1 MAKTY
6 VVKLEIDGVSESI
19 TSINQLEG
27 AVSELESQLKSAD
40 LGSAEFKKLSKELG
54 NAKKELNVFQRD
66 IDALD
71 PAAKAEQFVKFGE
84 GIAGGFAIATGAAAL
99 LGVESETLEKTMV
112 QAQGAIAIAVGVR
125 SLAESKLLETI
136 AQSAIA
142 ERARAA
148 ATAISTFVT
157 GAATTGLKL
166 FRLALVSTGVG
177 AIVVALG
184 FLAAN
189 FDKVKSAVFKLA
201 EYIVNFVIG
210 YFNLYIKAINL
221 VIEGLNKIPGVSIG
235 TISALG
241 SVSFATE
248 EATKATFD
256 YAEALGALKDAQDEA
271 TRASEAA
278 VAQLERELKLKTA
291 QGAKESELLKLR
303 REIIVAKKQEA
314 EADLRATGTQMLL
327 LGEAINAKKA
337 QIASLMSEGGKTEDA
352 VRGELGLPTDDE
364 MNKAFQDITQKKAD
378 AANDLAVF
386 DAQVATD
393 IREKNAEN
401 SAKQK
406 EIDDAAAAQK
416 LVDDEK
422 ALDTALTRQ
431 EAEWQQIQ
439 DLTNELALMAIESD
453 YERAQEELIQQEI
466 ADLNAING
474 AENFFEQ
481 KLLIEEKYKNLSEGL
496 KKEKAKSDIAIE
508 EEVAAAEKAIQAAKL
523 DNLANG
529 FKLLSQLAGKSK
541 AAQAISIIGEN
552 AVGIAKQIISTR
564 AANAAALVTPQAVAT
579 SGAAALPVI
588 AANNI
593 SLGLGIASS
602 AAATA
607 KALSALKQGG
617 DTGAGAGGGG
627 GGGGG
632 APNLGTPEETA
643 NIDFSFLGDGD
654 VSEVGQTAPVQAYVI
669 GSDVTS
675 SQEASQV
682 IKDQSTL

>member
-40 LGSAEFKKLSKELG
+40 LGSEEFKKLSKELG

-112 QAQGAIAIAVGVR
+112 QAQGAIAIAVGFR

-142 ERARAA
+142 EKARAA

-177 AIVVALG
+177 LIVVALG

-235 TISALG
+235 TISSLE
-241 SVSFATE
+241 SVSFAAE
-248 EATKATFD
+248 EAANSLDRLNKNMAF
-256 YAEALGALKDAQDEA
+256 
-271 TRASEAA
+271 SEKIQKSLEKQNKET
-278 VAQLERELKLKTA
+278 VKNLERELSLLEAK
-291 QGAKESELLKLR
+291 GASTDAITTKKREL
-303 REIIVAKKQEA
+303 I
-314 EADLRATGTQMLL
+314 
-327 LGEAINAKKA
+327 KA
-337 QIASLMSEGGKTEDA
+337 QVEESKQFERGAEMAKSLLNSIRIELAAEIAEGRAEGKTEDQ
-352 VRGELGLPTDDE
+352 VLSDLGYSTSTEIQDAIDATKQSRLDAE
-364 MNKAFQDITQKKAD
+364 NKL
-378 AANDLAVF
+378 NVF
-386 DAQVATD
+386 NAQIATNR
-393 IREKNAEN
+393 REKNAEN

-422 ALDTALTRQ
+422 ALDTDLTRQ

-439 DLTNELALMAIESD
+439 DLTNELALMALESD
-453 YERAQEELIQQEI
+453 YERAQEQLIQQEI

-481 KLLIEEKYKNLSEGL
+481 KLLIEEKYKKLSNDLLKDKL
-496 KKEKAKSDIAIE
+496 KKEKEIEDEAKAYKEKELKEGIDNLQNILSVGGKNMQKVGKALAIADVVRTSVKSVSQQVSSLGVANAKS
-508 EEVAAAEKAIQAAKL
+508 VAASPLTGGMPFVAFNTLKAGLSIGSTLASAAKSIQAIKG
-523 DNLANG
+523 D
-529 FKLLSQLAGKSK
+529 
-541 AAQAISIIGEN
+541 
-552 AVGIAKQIISTR
+552 STS
-564 AANAAALVTPQAVAT
+564 VP
-579 SGAAALPVI
+579 
-588 AANNI
+588 
-593 SLGLGIASS
+593 SS
-602 AAATA
+602 
-607 KALSALKQGG
+607 S
-617 DTGAGAGGGG
+617 GAGGGG

>member
-6 VVKLEIDGVSESI
+6 VVKLEIDGVSESVR
-19 TSINQLEG
+19 SIN
-27 AVSELESQLKSAD
+27 ELETAVANLESKIKSAD
-40 LGSAEFKKLSKELG
+40 LGSDLFKGLSTELKA
-54 NAKKELNVFQRD
+54 AKIELKSFDEEIQS
-66 IDALD
+66 LD
-71 PAAKAEQFVKFGE
+71 PKGQAAKFIQMGS

-99 LGVESETLEKTMV
+99 LGIESEELERTQVKV
-112 QAQGAIAIAVGVR
+112 QGAIAIAVGVR
-125 SLAESKLLETI
+125 SLAESKLSETI

-142 ERARAA
+142 EKARAA

-177 AIVVALG
+177 LIVVALG

-235 TISALG
+235 TISSLE
-241 SVSFATE
+241 SVSFAAE
-248 EATKATFD
+248 EAANSIDRLNKNMAF
-256 YAEALGALKDAQDEA
+256 
-271 TRASEAA
+271 SEKIQKSLEKQNKET
-278 VAQLERELKLKTA
+278 VKNLERELSLLEAK
-291 QGAKESELLKLR
+291 GASTDA
-303 REIIVAKKQEA
+303 ITAKKRE
-314 EADLRATGTQMLL
+314 L
-327 LGEAINAKKA
+327 IKA
-337 QIASLMSEGGKTEDA
+337 QVEESKEFERGAEMAKSLLNSIRIELAAEIAEGRAEGKTEDQ
-352 VRGELGLPTDDE
+352 VLSDLGYSTSTEIQDAIDATKQSRLDAE
-364 MNKAFQDITQKKAD
+364 NKL
-378 AANDLAVF
+378 NVF
-386 DAQVATD
+386 NAQIATNR
-393 IREKNAEN
+393 REKNAEN

-422 ALDTALTRQ
+422 ALDTDLTRQ

-439 DLTNELALMAIESD
+439 DLTNELALMALESD
-453 YERAQEELIQQEI
+453 YERAQEQLIQQEI

-481 KLLIEEKYKNLSEGL
+481 KLLIEQKYTKLSNDLLKDKL
-496 KKEKAKSDIAIE
+496 KKEKEIEDEAKAYKEKELKEGIDNLQNILSVGGKNMQKVGKALAIADVVRTSVKSVSQQVSSLGVANAKS
-508 EEVAAAEKAIQAAKL
+508 VAASPLTGGMPFVAFNTLKAGLSIGSTLASAAK
-523 DNLANG
+523 
-529 FKLLSQLAGKSK
+529 
-541 AAQAISIIGEN
+541 SIQSIKGD
-552 AVGIAKQIISTR
+552 STS
-564 AANAAALVTPQAVAT
+564 VP
-579 SGAAALPVI
+579 
-588 AANNI
+588 
-593 SLGLGIASS
+593 SS
-602 AAATA
+602 
-607 KALSALKQGG
+607 S
-617 DTGAGAGGGG
+617 GAGGGG

>member
-6 VVKLEIDGVSESI
+6 VVKLEIDGVSESVR
-19 TSINQLEG
+19 SIN
-27 AVSELESQLKSAD
+27 ELETAVANLESKIKSAD
-40 LGSAEFKKLSKELG
+40 LGSDLFKGLSTELKA
-54 NAKKELNVFQRD
+54 AKIELKSFDEEIQS
-66 IDALD
+66 LD
-71 PAAKAEQFVKFGE
+71 PKGQAAKFIQMGS

-99 LGVESETLEKTMV
+99 LGIESEELERTQVKV
-112 QAQGAIAIAVGVR
+112 QGAIAIAVGVR
-125 SLAESKLLETI
+125 SLAESKLSETI

-142 ERARAA
+142 EKARAA

-177 AIVVALG
+177 LIVVALG

-235 TISALG
+235 TISSLE
-241 SVSFATE
+241 SVSFAAE
-248 EATKATFD
+248 EAANSIDRLNKNMAF
-256 YAEALGALKDAQDEA
+256 
-271 TRASEAA
+271 SEKIQKSLEKQNKET
-278 VAQLERELKLKTA
+278 VKNLERELSLLEAK
-291 QGAKESELLKLR
+291 GASTDA
-303 REIIVAKKQEA
+303 ITAKKRE
-314 EADLRATGTQMLL
+314 L
-327 LGEAINAKKA
+327 IKA
-337 QIASLMSEGGKTEDA
+337 QVEESKEFERGAEMAKSLLNSIRIELASEIAEGRAEGKTEDQ
-352 VRGELGLPTDDE
+352 VLSDLGYSTSTEIQDAIDATKQSRLDAE
-364 MNKAFQDITQKKAD
+364 NKL
-378 AANDLAVF
+378 NVF
-386 DAQVATD
+386 NAQIATNR
-393 IREKNAEN
+393 REKNAEN

-422 ALDTALTRQ
+422 ALDTDLTRQ

-439 DLTNELALMAIESD
+439 DLTNELALMALESD
-453 YERAQEELIQQEI
+453 YERAQEQLIQQEI

-481 KLLIEEKYKNLSEGL
+481 KLLIEQKYTKLSNDLLKDKL
-496 KKEKAKSDIAIE
+496 KKEKEIEDEAKAYKEKELKEGIDNLQNILSVGGKNMQKVGKALAIADVVRTSVKSVSEQVSSLGVANAKS
-508 EEVAAAEKAIQAAKL
+508 VAASPLTGGMPFVAFNTLKAGLSIGSTLASAAKSIQAIKG
-523 DNLANG
+523 D
-529 FKLLSQLAGKSK
+529 
-541 AAQAISIIGEN
+541 
-552 AVGIAKQIISTR
+552 STS
-564 AANAAALVTPQAVAT
+564 VP
-579 SGAAALPVI
+579 
-588 AANNI
+588 
-593 SLGLGIASS
+593 SS
-602 AAATA
+602 
-607 KALSALKQGG
+607 S
-617 DTGAGAGGGG
+617 GAGGGG

>member
-112 QAQGAIAIAVGVR
+112 QAQGAIAIAVGFR

-177 AIVVALG
+177 LIVVALG

-189 FDKVKSAVFKLA
+189 FDKVKLAVTVLA
-201 EYIVNFVIG
+201 EYIVNALISS
-210 YFNLYIKAINL
+210 FNLLIYGVNIIIDALNL
-221 VIEGLNKIPGVSIG
+221 IPGVSIE
-235 TISALG
+235 TISSLEG
-241 SVSFATE
+241 VSFATK
-248 EATKATFD
+248 EAADTTDGYTKALNKLT
-256 YAEALGALKDAQDEA
+256 DAQKKSNEQSKQLVKSLE
-271 TRASEAA
+271 R
-278 VAQLERELKLKTA
+278 QLELRAA
-291 QGAKESELLKLR
+291 QGASENELLGIKRKIL
-303 REIIVAKKQEA
+303 VAKKA
-314 EADLRATGTQMLL
+314 EADADEIALNKQKKLLEIGIRTNQRA
-327 LGEAINAKKA
+327 IK
-337 QIASLMSEGGKTEDA
+337 EGLAEGKTEDA
-352 VRGELGLPTDDE
+352 ILSGLGWGTRQEL
-364 MNKAFQDITQKKAD
+364 AD
-378 AANDLAVF
+378 ALAKNKDYRLDASNDLKVF
-386 DAQVATD
+386 DAQLSTNR
-393 IREKNAEN
+393 REAAAEEKKKDED
-401 SAKQK
+401 AA
-406 EIDDAAAAQK
+406 DDADALADELELEEEAKLEQK
-416 LVDDEK
+416 LIE
-422 ALDTALTRQ
+422 
-431 EAEWQQIQ
+431 EAAHLRE
-439 DLTNELALMAIESD
+439 LKNELALLALDSEF
-453 YERAQEELIQQEI
+453 ERSQKELEQQMTFDLEEVANAENKEELIRQI
-466 ADLNAING
+466 KKKYSILNADLL
-474 AENFFEQ
+474 ED
-481 KLLIEEKYKNLSEGL
+481 KL
-496 KKEKAKSDIAIE
+496 KKEKEIEDEAKAYKEKELKDGIDNLQNILSVGGKNMQKVGKALAIADVVRTSVKSVSEQVSSLGVANAKS
-508 EEVAAAEKAIQAAKL
+508 VAASPLTGGMPFVAFNTLKAGLSIGSTLASAAK
-523 DNLANG
+523 
-529 FKLLSQLAGKSK
+529 
-541 AAQAISIIGEN
+541 SIQSIKGD
-552 AVGIAKQIISTR
+552 STS
-564 AANAAALVTPQAVAT
+564 VPST
-579 SGAAALPVI
+579 SG
-588 AANNI
+588 
-593 SLGLGIASS
+593 G
-602 AAATA
+602 
-607 KALSALKQGG
+607 
-617 DTGAGAGGGG
+617 GGGG

>member
-142 ERARAA
+142 EKARAA

-221 VIEGLNKIPGVSIG
+221 VIEGLNNIPGVSIG
-235 TISALG
+235 TISALE

-271 TRASEAA
+271 TRASESA

-314 EADLRATGTQMLL
+314 EADLRAIGTQMLL
-327 LGEAINAKKA
+327 AGEAITEKKA
-337 QIASLMSEGGKTEDA
+337 QIASLMREGGKTEDA

-364 MNKAFQDITQKKAD
+364 MDKAFQDITQKKAD

-406 EIDDAAAAQK
+406 EIDDANAAQK

-431 EAEWQQIQ
+431 EAEWQQMQ

-481 KLLIEEKYKNLSEGL
+481 KLLIEQKYTKLSNDLLKDKL
-496 KKEKAKSDIAIE
+496 KKEKEIEDEAKAYKEKELKDGIDNLQNILSVGGKNMQKVGKALAIADVVRTSVKSVSEQVSSLGVANAKS
-508 EEVAAAEKAIQAAKL
+508 VAASPLTGGMPFVAYNTLKAGLSIGSTLASAAKSIQAIKG
-523 DNLANG
+523 D
-529 FKLLSQLAGKSK
+529 
-541 AAQAISIIGEN
+541 
-552 AVGIAKQIISTR
+552 
-564 AANAAALVTPQAVAT
+564 AT
-579 SGAAALPVI
+579 SVP
-588 AANNI
+588 
-593 SLGLGIASS
+593 SS
-602 AAATA
+602 
-607 KALSALKQGG
+607 S
-617 DTGAGAGGGG
+617 GAGGGG

>member
-6 VVKLEIDGVSESI
+6 VVKLEIDGVSDSVS
-19 TSINQLEG
+19 SINDLET
-27 AVSELESQLKSAD
+27 AVANLESRIKSAD
-40 LGSAEFKKLSKELG
+40 LGSDLFKGLITELKA
-54 NAKKELNVFQRD
+54 AKIELESFDEEIQS
-66 IDALD
+66 LD
-71 PAAKAEQFVKFGE
+71 PKGQADKFIQMGS

-99 LGVESETLEKTMV
+99 LGIESEELERTQVKV
-112 QAQGAIAIAVGVR
+112 QGAIAIAVGVR
-125 SLAESKLLETI
+125 SLAESKLSQTI

-221 VIEGLNKIPGVSIG
+221 VIEVLNNIPGVSIG
-235 TISALG
+235 TISSLEG
-241 SVSFATE
+241 VSFATE
-248 EATKATFD
+248 EATKATVD

-278 VAQLERELKLKTA
+278 VAQLERELRLKTA

-303 REIIVAKKQEA
+303 REIIVAKKQET

-364 MNKAFQDITQKKAD
+364 MNKAFQDVTQKKAD

-401 SAKQK
+401 SAKK
-406 EIDDAAAAQK
+406 EAIDDAAEAQK
-416 LVDDEK
+416 LVDDAT
-422 ALDTALTRQ
+422 ALDTALTTQ
-431 EAEWQQIQ
+431 EAEWQQYQ
-439 DLTNELALMAIESD
+439 DLTNELALMALESD
-453 YERAQEELIQQEI
+453 YERAQEQLIQQEI

-481 KLLIEEKYKNLSEGL
+481 KLLIEQKYTKLSNDLLKDKL
-496 KKEKAKSDIAIE
+496 KKEKEIEDEAKAYKEKELKDGIDNLQNILSVGGENMQKVGKALAIADVVRTSVKSVSEQVSSLGVANAKS
-508 EEVAAAEKAIQAAKL
+508 VAASPLTGGMPFVAFNTLKAGLSIGSTLASAAKSIQAIKG
-523 DNLANG
+523 D
-529 FKLLSQLAGKSK
+529 
-541 AAQAISIIGEN
+541 
-552 AVGIAKQIISTR
+552 STSVPPP
-564 AANAAALVTPQAVAT
+564 AP
-579 SGAAALPVI
+579 
-588 AANNI
+588 
-593 SLGLGIASS
+593 
-602 AAATA
+602 
-607 KALSALKQGG
+607 
-617 DTGAGAGGGG
+617 DGGGG

>member
-6 VVKLEIDGVSESI
+6 VVKLEIDGVSDSVS
-19 TSINQLEG
+19 SINDLET
-27 AVSELESQLKSAD
+27 AVANLESRIKSAD
-40 LGSAEFKKLSKELG
+40 LGSDLFKGLITELKA
-54 NAKKELNVFQRD
+54 AKIELESFDEEIQS
-66 IDALD
+66 LD
-71 PAAKAEQFVKFGE
+71 PKGQADKFIQMGS

-99 LGVESETLEKTMV
+99 LGIESEELERTQVKV
-112 QAQGAIAIAVGVR
+112 QGAIAIAVGVR
-125 SLAESKLLETI
+125 SLAESKLSQTI

-221 VIEGLNKIPGVSIG
+221 VIEVLNNIPGVSIG
-235 TISALG
+235 TISSLEG
-241 SVSFATE
+241 VSFATE
-248 EATKATFD
+248 EATKATVD

-278 VAQLERELKLKTA
+278 VAQLERELRLKTA

-303 REIIVAKKQEA
+303 REIIVAKKQET

-364 MNKAFQDITQKKAD
+364 MNKAFQDVTQKKAD

-401 SAKQK
+401 SAKK
-406 EIDDAAAAQK
+406 EAIDDAAEAQK
-416 LVDDEK
+416 LVDDAT
-422 ALDTALTRQ
+422 ALDTALTTQ
-431 EAEWQQIQ
+431 EAEWQQYQ
-439 DLTNELALMAIESD
+439 DLTNELALMALESD
-453 YERAQEELIQQEI
+453 YERAQEQLIQQEI

-481 KLLIEEKYKNLSEGL
+481 KLLIEQKYTKLSNDLLKDKL
-496 KKEKAKSDIAIE
+496 KKEKEIEDEAKAYKEKELKDGIDNLQNILSVGGENMQKVGKALAIADVVRTSVKSVSEQVSSLGVANAKS
-508 EEVAAAEKAIQAAKL
+508 VAASPLTGGMPFVAFNTLKAGLSIGSTLASAAKSIQAIKG
-523 DNLANG
+523 D
-529 FKLLSQLAGKSK
+529 
-541 AAQAISIIGEN
+541 
-552 AVGIAKQIISTR
+552 STSVPPP
-564 AANAAALVTPQAVAT
+564 AP
-579 SGAAALPVI
+579 
-588 AANNI
+588 
-593 SLGLGIASS
+593 
-602 AAATA
+602 
-607 KALSALKQGG
+607 
-617 DTGAGAGGGG
+617 DGGGG

-632 APNLGTPEETA
+632 GGNLGTPEETA